1 MKLPTRNYLS
11 TSRAVSSQNPPSAA
25 SIGIAN
31 NLPGLLPSSLGVPC
45 GGSRPFS
52 RVSSAPAA
60 PYSAHGHPL
69 SVRSNFQPA
78 PSRLA
83 NDLAQSRL
91 DEDETREASPN
102 ALIASPAVRGAA
114 LGRGPISR
122 SKTGTPFS
130 NPLNQKGQKSTELS
144 ITMAN
149 NLLTRYVSCVL
160 HRTCGPYLCDRSL
173 PSALFELTNIT
184 LLSLREHEMLSN

>member
-25 SIGIAN
+25 PIGTADN
-31 NLPGLLPSSLGVPC
+31 HAALPTFNLGGP
-45 GGSRPFS
+45 GGSRTFS

-60 PYSAHGHPL
+60 PYSAHGHSLPGRL
-69 SVRSNFQPA
+69 NFQPA

-91 DEDETREASPN
+91 DEDEAGEASSS
-102 ALIASPAVRGAA
+102 ALMASPDIHGLAP
-114 LGRGPISR
+114 GRGPMSR
-122 SKTGTPFS
+122 SKTGAPFS
-130 NPLNQKGQKSTELS
+130 NSLNQRGRKSTELS

-149 NLLTRYVSCVL
+149 NLLTRYAKCTLRRVL
-160 HRTCGPYLCDRSL
+160 RP
-173 PSALFELTNIT
+173 
-184 LLSLREHEMLSN
+184 LLM